1 MPLEWS
7 AAEKSQNGMTAM
19 VAQGVGKIAGAPI
32 IGYVQDNHG
41 QNAAIVVCLGLTT
54 TGMLWCLWYAVAFE
68 YSLAYAVIMNFVMG
82 AQDGAVNI
90 LLSCKL
96 GFEFESKTTPFS
108 CRMILQ

>member
-7 AAEKSQNGMTAM
+7 AAEKSQNAMTAL
-19 VAQGVGKIAGAPI
+19 VALGVGEIAGAPI

-41 QNAAIVVCLGLTT
+41 QKAAIMVCLGLTT
-54 TGMLWCLWYAVAFE
+54 TGVLLCLWYAVAFE
-68 YSLAYAVIMNFVMG
+68 YSLVHAVIMNFVMG
-82 AQDGAVNI
+82 TQDGAVNI
-90 LLSCKL
+90 LLLCKL